1 MVRRIRR
8 TGLKLAVAAALVVAM
23 LVGGTAVVLGA
34 IGSRTKD
41 ESLVPPA
48 AHGGPDGRLAVA
60 GPWLQALDPD
70 DAGELAGWAA
80 GHFPGRLVTV
90 PNVANAAKVTGA
102 AGVSAYRGGIAWY
115 RTVLTAPHTGSFA
128 LRFESVHHVA
138 QVWLDGQLLGH
149 ATPVPTSR
157 SSSRCACA
165 RACRIGWSSRPTTAS
180 RRVRS
185 ARAGIARGSTTAAS
199 TAR

>member
-1 MVRRIRR
+1 M
-8 TGLKLAVAAALVVAM
+8 VAM

-34 IGSRTKD
+34 IGSRTQG

-48 AHGGPDGRLAVA
+48 AAWWPGGRLAVA
-60 GPWLQALDPD
+60 GPWLRALDPD

-90 PNVANAAKVTGA
+90 PNAANAAKVTGA
-102 AGVSAYRGGIAWY
+102 AGVAAHRGGIAWY
-115 RTVLTAPHTGSFA
+115 RTTLTAPRTGSFA

-138 QVWLDGQLLGH
+138 QVWLDGQLLGP
-149 ATPVPTSR
+149 TPASTSR

-165 RACRIGWSSRPTTAS
+165 RACRTGSSSRPTTAS
-180 RRVRS
+180 RRARS
-185 ARAGIARGSTTAAS
+185 ARAGTARGSTTAAS